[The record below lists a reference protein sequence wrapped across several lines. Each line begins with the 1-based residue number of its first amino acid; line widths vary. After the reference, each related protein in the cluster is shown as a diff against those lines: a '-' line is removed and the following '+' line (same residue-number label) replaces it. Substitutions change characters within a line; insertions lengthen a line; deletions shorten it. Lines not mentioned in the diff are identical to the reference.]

1 MGEKENRRMVVSGLV
16 YVEVRVMNAEGVLAV
31 GLAREVDKK
40 GTRLPNDDTVV
51 FDSSFFFL
59 PSFSLFPSYSTNL
72 GSFETVIVGVA
83 HGGLSIAWSNGG
95 RIRGC
100 MGEVDV
106 GG

>member
-1 MGEKENRRMVVSGLV
+1 MGEKENRRMVVFGLV

-31 GLAREVDKK
+31 GLAGEVDKK
-40 GTRLPNDDTVV
+40 GARLPNGDTVV

-59 PSFSLFPSYSTNL
+59 PSFSLFPSCSTSL
-72 GSFETVIVGVA
+72 GSLETVIVGMA
-83 HGGLSIAWSNGG
+83 YGGLSIAWSSSG

-100 MGEVDV
+100 MGQVDV